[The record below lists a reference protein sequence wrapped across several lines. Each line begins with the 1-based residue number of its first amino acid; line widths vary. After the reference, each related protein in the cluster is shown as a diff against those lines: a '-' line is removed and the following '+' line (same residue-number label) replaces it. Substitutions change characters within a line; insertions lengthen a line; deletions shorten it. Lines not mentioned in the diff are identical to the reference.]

1 MNKLFKKQTTVYK
14 NKIDFWA
21 NSHHLQLVVFNLVI
35 ILFFLLRSAG
45 YFQPFY
51 TLSVN
56 FIILL
61 GLVISI
67 PLLNF
72 GSRAMF
78 IISIVFLLFTGL
90 LKLLAIDVW
99 AERSAIYV
107 YQPLV
112 IGLLLLIYEEIGFSN
127 K

>member
-1 MNKLFKKQTTVYK
+1 MRKLFKKQSKKYK
-14 NKIDFWA
+14 NKIDLWV
-21 NSHHLQLVVFNLVI
+21 SGHHLQLVLFNLI
-35 ILFFLLRSAG
+35 IVLFFLLRSAG
-45 YFQPFY
+45 YFQPYY

-61 GLVISI
+61 GLFISI

-78 IISIVFLLFTGL
+78 IIAIVFLIFTGL

-112 IGLLLLIYEEIGFSN
+112 LGLLLMIYEAIWFKN